1 MFQGSNPRHSIHVFD
16 VLYEAAH
23 GVRAADA
30 RLYAALGG
38 EDGIAAIV
46 DGFVRLTSLN
56 PRLRRHLE
64 AVNLVRFRL
73 MLRRLFTTLAG
84 GPPSPFPFRQV
95 GSEAASH
102 DLQTLEALLAD
113 LEAAL
118 TLRGVEPRPRAR
130 FVGLFQPLRQIAA

>member
-16 VLYEAAH
+16 VLYEAARD
-23 GVRAADA
+23 VRAADA
-30 RLYAALGG
+30 RLHAALGG

-56 PRLRRHLE
+56 PRLRHHLE

-73 MLRRLFTTLAG
+73 MLRRLFTALAG
-84 GPPSPFPFRQV
+84 GPPSPFPFVQV
-95 GSEAASH
+95 GSAAASL
-102 DLQTLEALLAD
+102 DLPTLEALLAD

-118 TLRGVEPRPRAR
+118 TLLGVEPRQRAR
-130 FVGLFQPLRQIAA
+130 FLQQFQPLQQIAA